1 LPSGRGANKMVS
13 ILVRRGC
20 VDRALMVDL
29 EMVRFWF
36 QGLEPRTRT
45 SGSAVLIY
53 KDCTAPRLYAALSRF
68 EPHGAAI
75 A

>member
-1 LPSGRGANKMVS
+1 MVVWGGHLGGVAIS
-13 ILVRRGC
+13 L
-20 VDRALMVDL
+20 VDL
-29 EMVRFWF
+29 KMVRFWF

-45 SGSAVLIY
+45 SGSAVLRY
-53 KDCTAPRLYAALSRF
+53 NNRTAPRFYAVLTRF